1 MLLTLALTSWIFN
14 SEPTIDYDEA
24 VLSEMDSN
32 LRLLE
37 KLNNSFLFMHTV
49 IQ

>member
-1 MLLTLALTSWIFN
+1 MLLNLALTSWIFN
-14 SEPTIDYDEA
+14 SKPTIDYDEA